1 MDNSALKKTPI
12 GAYAN
17 IEFDD
22 GEQIDGYYIS
32 FGTYRDDDYSPNGEI
47 FDNFGVADSRI
58 FYYAPEGESE
68 LIELMKPNKWN
79 DFKILSYSLEY

>member
-1 MDNSALKKTPI
+1 MNPI

-22 GEQIDGYYIS
+22 GDQVDGYYIS
-32 FGTYRDDDYSPNGEI
+32 FGTYRDDDEHEEGEI
-47 FDNFGVADSRI
+47 HDNFGVADSRI
-58 FYYAPEGESE
+58 FYYAPQGEAE

-79 DFKILSYSLEY
+79 DFRVLSYELTYEVA